1 MRPGRRPALRAMLMS
16 LAVLAAMST
25 GCQPADPPAE
35 PAAPQPTGAE
45 LVEHG
50 RYLALLGNCAGCHSV
65 RGGADYAGGPAL
77 PTPFGRVYAG
87 NLTPDEA
94 TGLGQWSADD
104 FWRALHHGRSRDGRP
119 LLPAFPYTSYSHVTR
134 SDSDALFAYLR
145 SLPPVQQARQP
156 HALRF
161 PYGSRWALAAWQWL
175 FFTPADLAADAA
187 ARRAM
192 SPSQARGAYLVQ
204 GLGHCAACHAP
215 RNWLGAPSAAASGG
229 EMTAQGW
236 YAPSLHPET
245 GRPVAADE
253 TVALLKTGQTARGAV
268 LGPMADVV
276 LRSTQHWT
284 DADLQAVADHLAQ
297 LPPTRPA
304 APADAAPAAQ
314 LALGRQLYA
323 DRCADCH
330 GDEGEGVAGAYPA
343 LAGNATVQQPGA
355 RNLVQVLHHGG
366 FAPSTATN
374 PRPYGMPPQM
384 LSDAEAAAV
393 ASFVRQRWGH
403 RASAVSEL
411 ELRKLR

>member
-1 MRPGRRPALRAMLMS
+1 MRLS
-16 LAVLAAMST
+16 LLLLAALLAA
-25 GCQPADPPAE
+25 CQPADPPAAP
-35 PAAPQPTGAE
+35 PAAQPAGAE
-45 LVEHG
+45 LVEQG
-50 RYLALLGNCAGCHSV
+50 RYLALLGNCAGCHSL
-65 RGGADYAGGPAL
+65 RGDADYAGGPAL
-77 PTPFGRVYAG
+77 ATPFGRVYAG

-94 TGLGQWSADD
+94 TGLGRWSADD
-104 FWRALHHGRSRDGRP
+104 FWRALHHGRSRDGRA

-134 SDSDALFAYLR
+134 GDSDALFAYLR
-145 SLPPVQQARQP
+145 SLPPVRRANRP
-156 HALRF
+156 HDLRF

-175 FFTPADLAADAA
+175 FFEPADLAADAA
-187 ARRAM
+187 RRQDM
-192 SPSQARGAYLVQ
+192 TPSQARGDYLVQ

-215 RNWLGAPSAAASGG
+215 RNWLGAPSATASGG

-236 YAPSLHPET
+236 YAPSLHPVA
-245 GRPVAADE
+245 GQPVAAAE
-253 TVALLKTGQTARGAV
+253 TVALLKTGRTARGAV
-268 LGPMADVV
+268 LGPMAAVV

-297 LPPTRPA
+297 LPPATPVAPA
-304 APADAAPAAQ
+304 AAAPAAQ
-314 LALGRQLYA
+314 LALGSQLYA

-330 GDEGEGVAGAYPA
+330 GDEGQGVAGAYPA
-343 LAGNATVQQPGA
+343 LAGNATVQQPSA

-366 FAPSTATN
+366 FAPSTAGN